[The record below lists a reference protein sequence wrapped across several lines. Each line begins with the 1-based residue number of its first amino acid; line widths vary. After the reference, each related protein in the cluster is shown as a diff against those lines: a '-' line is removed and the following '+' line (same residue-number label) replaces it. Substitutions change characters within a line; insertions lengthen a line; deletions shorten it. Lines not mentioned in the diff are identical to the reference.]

1 MNLKDMSSGKNESLK
16 VTYCM
21 IPFTWYSQKENLWC
35 WRTDQWLP
43 SVWVRG
49 EMQVQ
54 TESEREFAG
63 VMKPLCVLIVVV
75 VVT

>member
-16 VTYCM
+16 DRYCM
-21 IPFTWYSQKENLWC
+21 IPFIWYSQKEKLWC
-35 WRTDQWLP
+35 WRTDQRLP

-54 TESEREFAG
+54 TEREREFAG
-63 VMKPLCVLIVVV
+63 VMESLCVLIVVG